1 MIVTI
6 DPVLEVLGSL
16 ADGSEVKM
24 AAVHNE
30 ERIIGRLIDFGNGVY
45 RADYIDVE
53 GEVCE
58 AEAHD
63 LYTAVQTITD
73 AALARARV
81 LN

>member
-6 DPVLEVLGSL
+6 DTVWEVVGSL

-24 AAVHNE
+24 AAVHSE

-53 GEVCE
+53 GEVQE
-58 AEAHD
+58 TLSDD
-63 LYTAVQTITD
+63 LYTAVQAITD
-73 AALARARV
+73 EALARAKV